1 MQAKIKKTNQK
12 KMELMLPRRNV
23 GKEEKAK
30 SRDFFSST
38 FAHIDEKKR
47 SKILKA
53 AMNEFAKNGYNGA
66 SINIIAEKAG
76 ISIGSMYSYFDS
88 KDALY
93 LTVMNTG
100 YASISGIIETVG
112 YESADIYAAVE
123 RLLAEARTYA
133 KMQKEFVQ
141 MYLELTSECL
151 SKLSAKLPKRIETQS
166 VEMCAKLLAKSKEKG
181 VVDRGVNEAAVAFC
195 IDNLV
200 LMYLFS
206 FCSDYYRD
214 RMKIFLGKNVKDGE
228 DVVAAIVSFIRGA
241 LGAKKK
247 S

>member
-1 MQAKIKKTNQK
+1 MEAKIKKTNQTK
-12 KMELMLPRRNV
+12 VQPTQSGRNS
-23 GKEEKAK
+23 GKEQKTK

-38 FAHIDEKKR
+38 FTHIDEKKR

-53 AMNEFAKNGYNGA
+53 AMAEFAKKGYNGA

-76 ISIGSMYSYFDS
+76 ISIGSMYSYFES

-100 YASISGIIETVG
+100 YASISRIIEKVG
-112 YESADIYAAVE
+112 DESADIYAAVE
-123 RLLAEARTYA
+123 SLLSEARTYA
-133 KMQKEFVQ
+133 KTQKEFVQ
-141 MYLELTSECL
+141 MYLELTSEGL
-151 SKLSAKLPKRIETQS
+151 SKLSAKLPKLIESQS
-166 VEMCAKLLAKSKEKG
+166 FKLYAKLIAKSKEKG
-181 VVDRGVNEAAVAFC
+181 VVNRGVNEAAAAFC

-214 RMKIFLGKNVKDGE
+214 RMKIFVGKDVKDGE

-241 LGAKKK
+241 LGVKKK